1 MDVRHVYMLVVLPSL
16 VKSMDRQR
24 GYSHDLRNEVEAEFF
39 VNVLGKVAHPGRLL
53 S

>member
-1 MDVRHVYMLVVLPSL
+1 MKTTLPL
-16 VKSMDRQR
+16 TLQLTQPTET
-24 GYSHDLRNEVEAEFF
+24 HDLRNEVEAEFF